1 MSGVLGHAGLTE
13 PSGLGDEPDVAGPDT
28 GVAQAP
34 RRMVVTAGSRRPTDH
49 RLASL
54 HLRVGMLT
62 LARVE
67 LESMAGEGILDDDA
81 MLDLAEVRWR
91 TGDLTGAGEAA
102 SAHLAGGHET
112 TLGLVIAAEAQAALG
127 RPGEARRLA
136 ARALDRADGSLDG
149 LFAGL
154 PRAAIWPTE
163 AGLDANPTSAVE
175 TDATGAATGAM
186 SPTTGT
192 TGTTDD
198 AGPPAG
204 RTQAA
209 VAQPPAES
217 IADPTRER
225 AIGLPDGATELEAA
239 RSALAADDL
248 EAAAF
253 RFALVLRVAPA
264 LAPAVLDV
272 VGSTAGPSFDLVRGD
287 AYRLVGREIEA
298 RRSYL
303 SAIGTLDQAVDVATE
318 VEPVGVGVES
328 DDDPGAR
335 IAEDHP

>member
-1 MSGVLGHAGLTE
+1 MTGTTDAPGAPGVVAPATQRMTVNAGAT
-13 PSGLGDEPDVAGPDT
+13 
-28 GVAQAP
+28 
-34 RRMVVTAGSRRPTDH
+34 RPTDL

-67 LESMAGEGILDDDA
+67 LESMAGDGILDDDA

-102 SAHLAGGHET
+102 TAHLAGGHDT

-136 ARALDRADGSLDG
+136 ARALDRFDGSLDG

-154 PRAAIWPTE
+154 PRSSIWPTE
-163 AGLDANPTSAVE
+163 AGLDANPMSIVETATVATPGHGSAALDGSAAAASAVP
-175 TDATGAATGAM
+175 GAASAVPGAA
-186 SPTTGT
+186 PTHK
-192 TGTTDD
+192 
-198 AGPPAG
+198 
-204 RTQAA
+204 
-209 VAQPPAES
+209 
-217 IADPTRER
+217 R

-239 RSALAADDL
+239 RTALAAGDP

-253 RFALVLRVAPA
+253 RLALVLRVAPA
-264 LAPAVLDV
+264 LAPAVLDIA
-272 VGSTAGPSFDLVRGD
+272 GTAEGTSFDLVRGD

-298 RRSYL
+298 RRSFL
-303 SAIGTLDQAVDVATE
+303 NAIGTLDEAVPPALLAATE
-318 VEPVGVGVES
+318 
-328 DDDPGAR
+328 
-335 IAEDHP
+335 EDQP